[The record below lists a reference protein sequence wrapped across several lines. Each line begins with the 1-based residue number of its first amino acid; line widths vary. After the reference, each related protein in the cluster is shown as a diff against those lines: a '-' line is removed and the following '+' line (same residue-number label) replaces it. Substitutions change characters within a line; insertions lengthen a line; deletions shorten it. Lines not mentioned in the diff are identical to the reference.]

1 MNSARDTLD
10 RTAASDLW
18 RNTLS
23 KIPSVFGR
31 IVYLASLRDQNSG
44 RYQHHGLAL
53 VFGDEEANKALKK
66 SHTGTFRE
74 WLTFNLEQQKR
85 DLDLYLAGL
94 SEDKRTVLANWLDL
108 APYRTLM
115 PTSLRTVER
124 RLYLV
129 DLKALLELLG
139 NEHGAAAPEPGS

>member
-1 MNSARDTLD
+1 MD

-44 RYQHHGLAL
+44 RYRHHGLAL

-66 SHTGTFRE
+66 SHTVAFRE
-74 WLTFNLEQQKR
+74 WLTFNLEQQKG

-94 SEDKRTVLANWLDL
+94 SEDRRTVLAHWLDL

-124 RLYLV
+124 RLYLA
-129 DLKALLELLG
+129 DLRALLELLG
-139 NEHGAAAPEPGS
+139 NEHGAAAPEPAA